1 MSIKAFNLSDI
12 QTTKPKGQS
21 NTKKEFVTE
30 GAYRCRIT
38 GMSTS
43 EDKENYKGSPF
54 IEFDVITEDN
64 KNGRCRFWVIKETD
78 SPKSAEWKAKSLKEF
93 LVNAGVR
100 DFATDNDAFNSA
112 IGEWINV
119 VFTFEEYLTTDRET
133 GKPKIGKM
141 IRYRWSSKDGQ
152 QITYNPDYNKPL
164 SVEDKQ
170 QYQYLLE
177 QSNEGN
183 SSALEEDAPF

>member
-12 QTTKPKGQS
+12 QTTQPNGQA

-112 IGEWINV
+112 IGKWINV

-183 SSALEEDAPF
+183 SPALEEDAPF

>member
-1 MSIKAFNLSDI
+1 MSIKAFNLGDI
-12 QTTKPKGQS
+12 KTTKPKSQS

-30 GAYRCRIT
+30 GAYRCRII

-43 EDKENYKGSPF
+43 EDRDNYNGSPF

-78 SPKSAEWKAKSLKEF
+78 SPKSAEWKAKSLKDF

-100 DFATDNDAFNSA
+100 NFATDNDAYDEA
-112 IGEWINV
+112 IGKWINV
-119 VFTFEEYLTTDRET
+119 VFTFEEYLTTNRET
-133 GKPKIGKM
+133 GEPKIGKM
-141 IRYRWSSKDGQ
+141 IRYRWSSKDGE
-152 QITYNPDYNKPL
+152 QIKYNPDYNKPL
-164 SVEDKQ
+164 SPQDKQ

-177 QSNEGN
+177 QSKLGG
-183 SSALEEDAPF
+183 SPAPEEDVPF

>member
-112 IGEWINV
+112 IGKWINV

-183 SSALEEDAPF
+183 SPALEEDAPF

>member
-1 MSIKAFNLSDI
+1 
-12 QTTKPKGQS
+12 
-21 NTKKEFVTE
+21 
-30 GAYRCRIT
+30 
-38 GMSTS
+38 
-43 EDKENYKGSPF
+43 
-54 IEFDVITEDN
+54 
-64 KNGRCRFWVIKETD
+64 
-78 SPKSAEWKAKSLKEF
+78 
-93 LVNAGVR
+93 
-100 DFATDNDAFNSA
+100 
-112 IGEWINV
+112 
-119 VFTFEEYLTTDRET
+119 
-133 GKPKIGKM
+133 M

>member
-112 IGEWINV
+112 IGKWINV
-119 VFTFEEYLTTDRET
+119 TTDRET

-170 QYQYLLE
+170 QYQYLLQ

-183 SSALEEDAPF
+183 SPALEEDAPF

>member
-112 IGEWINV
+112 IGKWINV

>member
-1 MSIKAFNLSDI
+1 MSIKAFNLNDI
-12 QTTKPKGQS
+12 KTTKPKTQT

-30 GAYRCRIT
+30 GAYRCKII
-38 GMSTS
+38 GMTTS
-43 EDKENYKGSPF
+43 EQKDNYSGSPF
-54 IEFDVITEDN
+54 IEFEIVTEDN

-93 LVNAGVR
+93 LVNAGVTN
-100 DFATDNDAFNSA
+100 FATDNDAFDGA
-112 IGEWINV
+112 IGKWINV

-133 GKPKIGKM
+133 GKPRIGKM
-141 IRYRWSSKDGQ
+141 IRYRWSSKDKQ

-164 SVEDKQ
+164 SMEDKQ

-177 QSNEGN
+177 QSNQG
-183 SSALEEDAPF
+183 SSLPPEDDVPF

>member
-64 KNGRCRFWVIKETD
+64 KNGRCRFWIIKETD

-112 IGEWINV
+112 IGKWINV

-183 SSALEEDAPF
+183 SPALEEDAPF